1 MRIEAGRNPYDR
13 GLAGLVGEWSRR
25 SEDFRVRWR
34 RTTSGSITSA
44 RSSSGVRSSG
54 PTETRH
60 DLRTTKRN

>member
-13 GLAGLVGEWSRR
+13 GLAGLVGELSRR

-54 PTETRH
+54 T
-60 DLRTTKRN
+60 D